1 MRHLVPVSFVRL
13 NVKTAVPHCLVL
25 SVLGPG
31 TGPSPSRHSVHCIF
45 PVTEGS
51 KEPTIGPSAWK
62 SHLHSS
68 DLLQW
73 RTANEGVVSFE
84 AEHSEPGGL
93 ARNPHLK
100 PLAHKQSVPSKTRL
114 GTPKRMN
121 LFSRPL

>member
-1 MRHLVPVSFVRL
+1 MRHLLPVSFVRL
-13 NVKTAVPHCLVL
+13 NVKTAVPTVL
-25 SVLGPG
+25 FFLSLGPG

-51 KEPTIGPSAWK
+51 RDPTVGPSAWK
-62 SHLHSS
+62 SHLHSK

-73 RTANEGVVSFE
+73 RTANEGVVSIE

-93 ARNPHLK
+93 AGNPHMK

-114 GTPKRMN
+114 VTPR
-121 LFSRPL
+121 